1 MKEYGEPKHTHLLP
15 WFCWCVNSDNGHQI
29 MFYAHKD
36 KINRK
41 IYKKRARRKSKKIIK
56 EQQDE

>member
-1 MKEYGEPKHTHLLP
+1 MKDYGQHKHKHILP
-15 WFCWCVNSDNGHQI
+15 WFCWCENDDNQHQI
-29 MFYAHKD
+29 MFYANRD

-56 EQQDE
+56 EQQAE